1 MVKASFSKSMP
12 SFAENTRRAY
22 VPFSQPDA
30 RVKLSFTGRTRG
42 AGRVSNPDGL
52 RVQNDSVVAVDVVL
66 EPDETMTVRARGVNA
81 RLLAVYPVGFAL
93 DADHQPHVTILQRF
107 VRAADL
113 NDLYAAANNVF
124 ASEDP
129 TAWTLTASKAYYI
142 PSPPIGLAGIVVEP
156 TDDLIRLQQKLIDA
170 ITPYTVPTGTV
181 DAFASTQQG
190 SDIQEFLVQYVATF
204 VPAASGENF
213 NPHVTTG
220 VGPQTYL
227 DEMMAEPFE
236 PFTFLPVG
244 ASVYQL
250 GTFGT
255 AQKKLAALT
264 LRPSEAT

>member
-1 MVKASFSKSMP
+1 
-12 SFAENTRRAY
+12 
-22 VPFSQPDA
+22 
-30 RVKLSFTGRTRG
+30 
-42 AGRVSNPDGL
+42 VSDPVAPRKQD
-52 RVQNDSVVAVDVVL
+52 DSIVAIDVVL
-66 EPDETMTVRARGVNA
+66 EPDEIMTARARDVNA
-81 RLLAVYPVGFAL
+81 RLLTVYPDGFAL
-93 DADHQPHVTILQRF
+93 DADHQPHISVLQRF
-107 VRAADL
+107 VGAAYL

-129 TAWTLTASKAYYI
+129 TAWTLTASNAYYI

-156 TDDLIRLQQKLIDA
+156 TDDLLRLQRKLIDA

-190 SDIQEFLVQYVATF
+190 RDIQEFLVQYVATF

-220 VGPQTYL
+220 AGPQTYL

-236 PFTFLPVG
+236 AFAFSPVG

-264 LRPSEAT
+264 LKPSEST

>member
-1 MVKASFSKSMP
+1 MSDPVTP
-12 SFAENTRRAY
+12 RR
-22 VPFSQPDA
+22 QD
-30 RVKLSFTGRTRG
+30 
-42 AGRVSNPDGL
+42 
-52 RVQNDSVVAVDVVL
+52 DSVIAVDVVL
-66 EPDETMTVRARGVNA
+66 EPDETMTARARGVNA
-81 RLLAVYPVGFAL
+81 RLLTVYPDGFAL
-93 DADHQPHVTILQRF
+93 DADHQPHISMLQRF

-124 ASEDP
+124 ASEEP

-156 TDDLIRLQQKLIDA
+156 TDDLLRLQHKLIDA
-170 ITPYTVPTGTV
+170 IAPYSVPNGTV
-181 DAFASTQQG
+181 NAFASAQQG
-190 SDIQEFLVQYVATF
+190 RDIQEFLVQYVATF

-220 VGPQTYL
+220 AGPQGYL

-236 PFTFLPVG
+236 AFSFAPIG

-255 AQKKLAALT
+255 AQRKLAAVTLT
-264 LRPSEAT
+264 A

>member
-1 MVKASFSKSMP
+1 MSDPVAPRK
-12 SFAENTRRAY
+12 
-22 VPFSQPDA
+22 QD
-30 RVKLSFTGRTRG
+30 
-42 AGRVSNPDGL
+42 
-52 RVQNDSVVAVDVVL
+52 DSIVAIDVVL
-66 EPDETMTVRARGVNA
+66 EPDEIMTARARGVNA
-81 RLLAVYPVGFAL
+81 RLLTVYPDGFAL
-93 DADHQPHVTILQRF
+93 DADHQPHISVLQRF
-107 VRAADL
+107 VGAADL

-129 TAWTLTASKAYYI
+129 TAWTLTASNAYYI

-156 TDDLIRLQQKLIDA
+156 TDDLLRLQQKLID
-170 ITPYTVPTGTV
+170 TMSPYTVPTGTV

-190 SDIQEFLVQYVATF
+190 RDIQEFLVQYVATF

-220 VGPQTYL
+220 AGPQTYL

-236 PFTFLPVG
+236 AFIFSPVG

-255 AQKKLAALT
+255 AQRKLAALT
-264 LRPSEAT
+264 LTP